1 VVGVVTTEGGLD
13 EPEPPPHPARR
24 EIVTASATE
33 EYVYAFMIEKISF

>member
-1 VVGVVTTEGGLD
+1 VVGVVTTGGVLD

-33 EYVYAFMIEKISF
+33 EYVYAFMI